1 VDDFIGNN
9 VVPQIEEGKITMRA
23 FDCVPP
29 DDAHKD
35 TIHFEAENDELLV
48 AQAVKHVEQ
57 YHSALGIG
65 EAQLRDMVAKGAYDA
80 EPVARA

>member
-1 VDDFIGNN
+1 
-9 VVPQIEEGKITMRA
+9 MRA

-35 TIHFEAENDELLV
+35 TIHMEAETDEGLL
-48 AQAVKHVEQ
+48 AQAVKHAAE
-57 YHSALGIG
+57 YHSALGLD
-65 EAQLRDMVAKGAYDA
+65 EARLREIIAKGAYDV